1 MSTISTNSRRRQVF
15 PGTAALLTLILAAVL
30 LLGFAGS
37 AAAAENGVCGTLT
50 VPDASGAVGT
60 VADPC
65 LITSDDDLDTAQAAV
80 NSDTPVGASS
90 ANYELT
96 TNLEYATDSTTG
108 NATIGGITYGE
119 WKGFGTSSDL
129 FEGTFD
135 GDGHTISNLDY
146 TAASDQGLFADTNL
160 ATVENLTLDNVTNSG
175 TSQNVGGVIAQSYAS
190 TVKDVSVLNPTLT
203 GTNVGGLVAYP
214 WSNTAATAN
223 DAGDKFTESTGA
235 CYYGS
240 SASENPDLQYVT
252 DGHTAQVVD
261 DSVIGGTLTGVPG
274 STTSSIGGLGGSVRG
289 VAVFDDDYV
298 DTSLV
303 QTEAKANVAKDTAAL
318 AVGYGGPSMC
328 NEEGEAIPVQID
340 DDVLDGSITSDATST
355 NQESKSSINYFS
367 AVMGYSAP
375 ELTAASNYGNWEE
388 TNVLVNSGAT
398 FSSNISGTPVAGGTG
413 TVVSPSVLQTQSFY
427 TDPTSATE
435 TDPEDSATKFTGLGW
450 DFTTP
455 SWLWAGSGAT
465 AQPVVPETPDVSLAN
480 GSVTLPQEADASAE
494 TLVTG
499 ADPTLEFA
507 NSVLDGA
514 GVSWSESGTIDW
526 ATPGSYEVTL
536 TGTGSWF
543 SVTAPL
549 TVVVTQPFNSIT
561 LGKATYALEET
572 TGTLTQEEVLAGLQ
586 ASDPEGDGA
595 LAVDLDECATD
606 ECVGGPF
613 AGDQAVDFDT
623 PGTYQV
629 TVYDTDE
636 AGGVKPVKAEIRVDP
651 KPVISLGTGSAIV
664 YFNSADPPTAES
676 VLSGAA
682 ITLMGGASTVP
693 GTFVV
698 TIPAEAEGGVAGAY
712 DVTVVGSDSDGF
724 ESAPVTVSIHVSDS
738 ALTVS
743 NTDPVFQATAG
754 TVTEASV
761 TAALGASIRNPTDG
775 TPQIIGWSTVEFDT
789 PGEYPVQVGD
799 SEPNDVVA
807 PVSTDIEVVPV
818 TVLSATAQTVHYN
831 VTSPPTVDE
840 IKQAAGVELTDGA
853 GHAVSGELSA
863 SVPAAAL
870 AGTAGEYQ
878 ATISGTDFYGFTT
891 NSVTVEV
898 DVSDA
903 AVATTGTTAVFEAHA
918 EAANDPSSSAVA
930 SALGASL
937 TGSVKGGTVTADT
950 SSVDWGVPGEYEV
963 TVYDSDQDD
972 EANIATATV
981 KVVPDPVLSVPHT
994 TVQIP
999 VSGEASLSEAL
1010 LLSVTGAELTDG
1022 SGNPIA
1028 GTVSVDCSQVVPAV
1042 AGSYTAT
1049 ITAEDSYGIA
1059 APPITVTVEIITPTL
1074 TAGTV
1079 SLSGTAAVGQ
1089 TLTATTSGWL
1099 PSTSFGY
1106 RWFLDGVEDPSAQG
1120 PTFTVD
1126 SADAGD
1132 TITVKVTGSAQYYA
1146 SSSVISGPVTV
1157 PASSEGDVGEAGA
1170 GNGGEEP
1177 GNGGG
1182 GNANAGSGPGGPA
1195 SAGEPSHP
1203 SSGTGAGPIGAGSGT
1218 PPKPPTVLGDTYES
1232 GTLELKLRVNA
1243 EGTLTTKV
1251 TIKQGKKSVTIGSS
1265 KTKVEKAGSLPVRV
1279 KLTKADAAK
1288 LKRSGETVTVTITF
1302 KSATGKTVT
1311 ETKTLKIK

>member
-1 MSTISTNSRRRQVF
+1 MSTNSTNSRRRQVF
-15 PGTAALLTLILAAVL
+15 PGAAALLTLILAGVL
-30 LLGFAGS
+30 LLAFAGS
-37 AAAAENGVCGTLT
+37 ADAAENGVCGTLT

-60 VADPC
+60 AGDPC
-65 LITSDDDLDTAQAAV
+65 LITSDADLDTAQAAV
-80 NSDTPVGASS
+80 NSDTPAGANS
-90 ANYELT
+90 AFYELT
-96 TNLEYATDSTTG
+96 ANLEYGTDSTTG
-108 NATIGGITYGE
+108 TAKIGGITYGE
-119 WKGFGTSSDL
+119 WTGFGTSSDL

-146 TAASDQGLFADTNL
+146 TTASDQGLFTDTNL

-175 TSQNVGGVIAQSYAS
+175 TTANVGGVIAQSYAS

-223 DAGDKFTESTGA
+223 DASDKFTESTGA

-274 STTSSIGGLGGSVRG
+274 TTTSSIGGLGGSVRG

-328 NEEGEAIPVQID
+328 NEKGEAIPLQID
-340 DDVLDGSITSDATST
+340 DDVLDGSITSDATTT
-355 NQESKSSINYFS
+355 NQASKSSINYFS
-367 AVMGYSAP
+367 AVMGYAAP
-375 ELTAASNYGNWEE
+375 ELSAASNYGNWEE
-388 TNVLVNSGAT
+388 TNVLVNSAAT
-398 FSSNISGTPVAGGTG
+398 FSSNIAGSPVAGGTG

-427 TDPTSATE
+427 TDPTSTAE
-435 TDPEDSATKFTGLGW
+435 SDPGDAATKFTGLSW

-455 SWLWAGSGAT
+455 SWLWAGAGAT

-480 GSVTLPQEADASAE
+480 PSVTLPLETDASAE
-494 TLVTG
+494 TLVTD
-499 ADPTLEFA
+499 ADPTLVFA
-507 NSVLDGA
+507 NSVLNGA
-514 GVSWSESGTIDW
+514 AVTWSESGTIDW
-526 ATPGSYEVTL
+526 ATSGSYEVTL

-561 LGKATYALEET
+561 LGKSTYAVEQT
-572 TGTLTQEEVLAGLQ
+572 SGTVTQEEVLAGLQ

-613 AGDQAVDFDT
+613 AGDQTVDFDT

-636 AGGVKPVKAEIRVDP
+636 AIGVKPVKAEIRVDA
-651 KPVISLGTGSAIV
+651 KPVISVGTATV

-676 VLSGAA
+676 VLSDAA
-682 ITLMGGASTVP
+682 ITLMGGASQVP

-698 TIPAEAEGGVAGAY
+698 TIPPEAEGGVAGTYEA
-712 DVTVVGSDSDGF
+712 TVVGSDSDGF

-743 NTDPVFQATAG
+743 NPDPVFQATAG
-754 TVTEASV
+754 TVSEASV
-761 TAALGASIRNPTDG
+761 LAALGASIRNPTDG
-775 TPQIIGWSTVEFDT
+775 TPQIIGWSSVKFDT

-807 PVSTDIEVVPV
+807 PVSADIEVVPV
-818 TVLSATAQTVHYN
+818 TVLSTTAQTVHYN
-831 VTSPPTVDE
+831 VTSPPTMGE
-840 IKQAAGVELTDGA
+840 IEGAAGAELTDGA
-853 GHAVSGELSA
+853 GNTVSGNLSVNVA
-863 SVPAAAL
+863 AAAL

-891 NSVTVEV
+891 NSVNVEV

-903 AVATTGTTAVFEAHA
+903 AVATTTTTAVFEAHA
-918 EAANDPSSSAVA
+918 EAANDPSPSAVA

-937 TGSVKGGTVTADT
+937 TGSVAAGAVTVDT
-950 SSVDWGVPGEYEV
+950 SSVDWAVPGEYDV
-963 TVYDSDQDD
+963 TVYDGDQDD
-972 EANIATATV
+972 MANTVTATV
-981 KVVPDPVLSVPHT
+981 KVVPDPVLSIPHT

-1028 GTVSVDCSQVVPAV
+1028 GAVSVDGSQVDPAV
-1042 AGSYTAT
+1042 AGTYTAT

-1059 APPITVTVEIITPTL
+1059 AAPITVTVEIVTPTL

-1089 TLTATTSGWL
+1089 TLTATTSGWP
-1099 PSTSFGY
+1099 PSTSFSY
-1106 RWFLDGVEDPSAQG
+1106 EWFLNGIEDPSAQG
-1120 PTFTVD
+1120 PTYTID

-1132 TITVKVTGSAQYYA
+1132 VITVKVTGSAQYYGP
-1146 SSSVISGPVTV
+1146 SSAMSAQVTV
-1157 PASSEGDVGEAGA
+1157 PAASEGDV
-1170 GNGGEEP
+1170 

-1182 GNANAGSGPGGPA
+1182 GNGGGNSGGQTGGGGGTGGPGGG
-1195 SAGEPSHP
+1195 SEPSHP
-1203 SSGTGAGPIGAGSGT
+1203 ASGSGAPSGGSGSGT
-1218 PPKPPTVLGDTYES
+1218 PPKPPTVLADTYKS
-1232 GTLELKLRVNA
+1232 GTLELKLRVNTK
-1243 EGTLTTKV
+1243 GTLTTKV
-1251 TIKQGKKSVTIGSS
+1251 TIKEGKKSVTIGSS
-1265 KTKVEKAGSLPVRV
+1265 KTKVEKPGSLPVPV
-1279 KLTKADAAK
+1279 KLTKAEEAK
-1288 LKRSGETVTVTITF
+1288 LKRSGQTVTVTITF
-1302 KSATGKTVT
+1302 ESATGKTVT